1 MKMIRHLFIILIIL
15 FTISYADS
23 QLIYD
28 PNQLNCNFIKN
39 LLDLVQHYIQ
49 FYWDQEYDM
58 TRKELS
64 QKYYQI
70 CL

>member
-1 MKMIRHLFIILIIL
+1 MKMIKHLFIILIIL

-28 PNQLNCNFIKN
+28 PNQINCNIIKN
-39 LLDLVQHYIQ
+39 LLDLVQYYIQ
-49 FYWDQEYDM
+49 FYWDQEYDII
-58 TRKELS
+58 RKELS

>member
-1 MKMIRHLFIILIIL
+1 MIKILFIILFIL
-15 FTISYADS
+15 LNISYTYS

-28 PNQLNCNFIKN
+28 PNQLNCNLIKN

-49 FYWDQEYDM
+49 FYWDQQYDII
-58 TRKELS
+58 RKELS
-64 QKYYQI
+64 QKYYQM

>member
-1 MKMIRHLFIILIIL
+1 MIKHLFIILLIL
-15 FTISYADS
+15 LSIPYTYS

-28 PNQLNCNFIKN
+28 PNQLNCNLIKN
-39 LLDLVQHYIQ
+39 LLDLIQYYIQ
-49 FYWDQEYDM
+49 FYRDQEYDM
-58 TRKELS
+58 IRKELS

>member
-1 MKMIRHLFIILIIL
+1 MIRHLFIILIIL

-28 PNQLNCNFIKN
+28 PNQLNCNLIKN
-39 LLDLVQHYIQ
+39 LLDLVQYYIQ
-49 FYWDQEYDM
+49 FYWDQEYDII
-58 TRKELS
+58 RKELS